1 VLIVFGT
8 PIISKLSHLTS
19 IDLNFFSSF
28 AAQVRSVILVPK
40 KLDTIDFR
48 QHTQQETRQ
57 LLKKVLGYS
66 DKEAKLLSFEIYNNQ
81 DNLVIKHTDL
91 DKILAKAKKNI
102 NNI

>member
-1 VLIVFGT
+1 MGRFYGRYVNKNKNYDARVAKCMIKYI
-8 PIISKLSHLTS
+8 PYIW
-19 IDLNFFSSF
+19 DY
-28 AAQVRSVILVPK
+28 ILVPK

>member
-1 VLIVFGT
+1 MGRFYGGYVNKNKKYDDRVAKYMIKYI
-8 PIISKLSHLTS
+8 PS
-19 IDLNFFSSF
+19 IWDYIF
-28 AAQVRSVILVPK
+28 VPK

-81 DNLVIKHTDL
+81 DNLIIKHTEL
-91 DKILAKAKKNI
+91 DKILMKAKKKIKNI
-102 NNI
+102 

>member
-1 VLIVFGT
+1 MGRFYGRYVNKNKKYDDRVAKCMIKYI
-8 PIISKLSHLTS
+8 PYIWDHM
-19 IDLNFFSSF
+19 
-28 AAQVRSVILVPK
+28 LVPK

-66 DKEAKLLSFEIYNNQ
+66 DKEAKLLAFEIYNNQ

-91 DKILAKAKKNI
+91 EKILTKVIQKRKNI
-102 NNI
+102 

>member
-1 VLIVFGT
+1 M
-8 PIISKLSHLTS
+8 
-19 IDLNFFSSF
+19 
-28 AAQVRSVILVPK
+28 PK

-48 QHTQQETRQ
+48 QHTQQETRH

-91 DKILAKAKKNI
+91 DKILVKAKKKIKNI
-102 NNI
+102 LQ